1 MLSVNLNQAQ
11 FIVAAH
17 KSSQW
22 LPDDGREVAFAGRSN
37 SGKSSAIN
45 AITGR
50 KGLAITSKTPGRTQ
64 QIVFFEV
71 TDSIRLVDL
80 PGYGYSKVPKQMRT
94 HWSRVIEQYLETRQS
109 LRALIL
115 MMDIRHPLKPLDRQ
129 LLAWC
134 QQARVH
140 AHILLTKADKL
151 SKSQTAV
158 AIAAVRKELIAGEN
172 TSIQGFSAH
181 SGLGVAEARQR
192 VGELLSQS

>member
-1 MLSVNLNQAQ
+1 MPISLNQAR

-17 KSSQW
+17 KPTQW
-22 LPDDGREVAFAGRSN
+22 LPDDGREIAFAGRSN

-45 AITGR
+45 AITAR

-71 TDSIRLVDL
+71 SETIRLVDL

-94 HWSRVIEQYLETRQS
+94 HWSKVIEQYLETRQS

-129 LLAWC
+129 LLGWC
-134 QQARVH
+134 QQSSIK
-140 AHILLTKADKL
+140 AHVLLTKADKL
-151 SKSQTAV
+151 SKSKTAMTMS
-158 AIAAVRKELIAGEN
+158 AVRKELAAQEN
-172 TSIQGFSAH
+172 ISIQAFSAH
-181 SGLGVAEARQR
+181 SQLGVSQARQR
-192 VGELLSQS
+192 IDELFDQS